1 MVKVNLLE
9 NLKQDLESVV
19 IRAGSAIMEVYE
31 KDFEFNKKSDGS
43 PVTEA
48 DKLSENIIIPALKDL
63 CPDIPIISEENS
75 ESHKIQATET
85 FFLVDPLDGT
95 KEFIKKNGEFTVNI
109 ALIENILISMIVVT
123 LILDIILKLE
133 THETYLRPDL
143 WFINRLKSM

>member
-1 MVKVNLLE
+1 MIKVNLLE

-75 ESHKIQATET
+75 ESHKIQATDT

-95 KEFIKKNGEFTVNI
+95 KEFLKKDGKGSFTVNI
-109 ALIENILISMIVVT
+109 ALIQ
-123 LILDIILKLE
+123 K
-133 THETYLRPDL
+133 
-143 WFINRLKSM
+143 

>member
-1 MVKVNLLE
+1 MTSNQSPNHILKINLEGHESLLQPIPE
-9 NLKQDLESVV
+9 SDLKQDLESVV

-75 ESHKIQATET
+75 NLLIEDATSAGLNIQSFSKFSMLEV
-85 FFLVDPLDGT
+85 FQ
-95 KEFIKKNGEFTVNI
+95 KKN
-109 ALIENILISMIVVT
+109 
-123 LILDIILKLE
+123 
-133 THETYLRPDL
+133 
-143 WFINRLKSM
+143 

>member
-1 MVKVNLLE
+1 MIKVNLLE

-75 ESHKIQATET
+75 ETIRYK
-85 FFLVDPLDGT
+85 L
-95 KEFIKKNGEFTVNI
+95 
-109 ALIENILISMIVVT
+109 
-123 LILDIILKLE
+123 LKL
-133 THETYLRPDL
+133 
-143 WFINRLKSM
+143 FF